1 MHVLICSYVCV
12 FMSICMCLCVC
23 AYVYICTCV
32 CLSVVVYTCT
42 FCGGSKL
49 ILGVFCNCFPFCINW
64 IIVSFW
70 TLGLPVLVF
79 WFSDLKIQDVCLCL
93 QDAQIPNCHQ
103 CSLSGF
109 CVNSEAANLH
119 LPSLNGNR
127 FILQPL
133 PHSINLVLTTRW
145 HFMLFPLLLCVHNSF
160 LLKEE
165 RGLTWLKPC

>member
-1 MHVLICSYVCV
+1 MCVYEYMYVL
-12 FMSICMCLCVC
+12 MCMCRCVYMYLCM
-23 AYVYICTCV
+23 
-32 CLSVVVYTCT
+32 S
-42 FCGGSKL
+42 FCGCVYMY
-49 ILGVFCNCFPFCINW
+49 ILCNCFPFCINW

-93 QDAQIPNCHQ
+93 QGAQIPNCHQ

-119 LPSLNGNR
+119 LHSLNGNR

-145 HFMLFPLLLCVHNSF
+145 HFMLFPLLLYVHNSF

-165 RGLTWLKPC
+165 RGLPWLKPC